1 MPLIVPFWY
10 DRFGRIVGRQA
21 GVAADENP
29 PAIEQARTRL
39 PLKEDMRGFGLVAW
53 KIFERAGYNFG
64 LRAVN

>member
-39 PLKEDMRGFGLVAW
+39 PLKEDMPDTTLAYEPSTDFS
-53 KIFERAGYNFG
+53 
-64 LRAVN
+64 